1 MEDYILKEGLLFFK
15 NCLCIPSKLRN
26 QILKEAHESPL
37 AAHPGYQKMF
47 ASLKEKFFWP
57 RMKKDALEYCKQ
69 CLICQKVKA
78 ERVKIP
84 GKLQPLDIPQMKWE
98 CISMDF
104 ITALPKVTGNFDSI
118 FVVTDK
124 LTKIIHLISTRTT
137 ASASDIAQL
146 FVKEIVRLH
155 GIPARIISDR
165 DAKFTSKFWTA
176 MFQSI
181 GTRLNLS
188 LAYHPETD
196 GQTERVNQ
204 VIEDMLRSYCN
215 QQPQLWLKYLPLV
228 EFAYNSSFHRSLE
241 MSPFKALYG

>member
-1 MEDYILKEGLLFFK
+1 
-15 NCLCIPSKLRN
+15 
-26 QILKEAHESPL
+26 
-37 AAHPGYQKMF
+37 
-47 ASLKEKFFWP
+47 
-57 RMKKDALEYCKQ
+57 
-69 CLICQKVKA
+69 
-78 ERVKIP
+78 
-84 GKLQPLDIPQMKWE
+84 
-98 CISMDF
+98 MDF

-124 LTKIIHLISTRTT
+124 LTKIIHLIPTRTT

-188 LAYHPETD
+188 SAYHPEID
-196 GQTERVNQ
+196 G
-204 VIEDMLRSYCN
+204 
-215 QQPQLWLKYLPLV
+215 
-228 EFAYNSSFHRSLE
+228 
-241 MSPFKALYG
+241 